1 MNWKKEAVEKLKH
14 YDEMFR
20 AACSIPEEIK
30 ALELQIYSVR
40 SADPK
45 KAKVRGGEGAA
56 SRLLDALVY
65 REELKNA
72 LRRAKLWLSFTDRA
86 LEALKPDERLIL
98 RRMYVYPQRGSL
110 QRLTEE
116 LGVEQSTLYRRRDK
130 ALERFTVALYGL
142 DTP

>member
-1 MNWKKEAVEKLKH
+1 MNWKTEAVEKLKH
-14 YDEMFR
+14 YDAMFR

-30 ALELQIYSVR
+30 ALELMIYGAQGNQVE
-40 SADPK
+40 K
-45 KAKVRGGEGAA
+45 IKVKGGKGG
-56 SRLLDALVY
+56 SDRLLDALVY

-72 LRRAKLWLSFTDRA
+72 LERAKLWLSFTDRA
-86 LEALKPDERLIL
+86 LDALQPEERMIL

-130 ALERFTVALYGL
+130 ALERFTIALYGL
-142 DTP
+142 DN